1 MKKMVKDF
9 TTFCLTTLPKFVCN
23 HKFLVDLG
31 SQSNPFQNLDK
42 SAVLQEVNLI
52 FELYFK

>member
-1 MKKMVKDF
+1 MKKMVKNF
-9 TTFCLTTLPKFVCN
+9 NTFCLTTLPEFVCN